1 MFGGERDLT
10 NGMNN
15 TMDESSVSKLTRF
28 SSERNKNNNNPDRKM
43 GIFDKGMG
51 FLRESEMGSSDGFQS
66 RAFSKFGNSGSQEL
80 TLSYLCD
87 FNTHSNANNNSSSK
101 QAFLEKEFSGK
112 NLLNSFDKGGGGSS
126 SSHTNYKGKEVVVVS
141 ENSIQGD
148 KWVERDFLN
157 LNSKRE
163 MEVEEEQQ
171 HEEEEDDNG
180 VERENREKRPKLETL
195 NLSLALPEV
204 SLSLTASNALQNGGD
219 NHNHNPTRSRPTRS
233 FQSLTQTTYSNDYT
247 NASLSYSHSHP
258 FSHNPSCSLT
268 RNSTENYEY
277 SVGKDDQ
284 IWNCGEGTNG
294 SVHSRFQPVGD
305 GVALNN
311 HGGGGGGGLYALMQG
326 NHRGKDSCNN
336 NSSLHKTTSSDNN
349 NNNHSFFP
357 SELPA
362 RLRMET
368 QSGDSRGKAASES
381 LRGFEGVDGG
391 GRPRKVSRP
400 ERIIRE
406 IVNESVPL
414 MAQTIQELSD
424 ETLLSTKEYLRNLIS
439 MVDKKDEL
447 ENLQNRLKRRSD
459 LTKETLSKC
468 QKDQLEILVAV
479 KFGLGSFLSVKNRL
493 PPVEL
498 VEIFLSVRCKN
509 VNCKSLL
516 PVDDCDCK
524 ICSENKGFCSSCMC
538 PVCFKFDYASN
549 TCSWV
554 GCDVC
559 SHWCHASCGIQR
571 NLIKPGPSLKGP
583 SGTTEMQFHC
593 ICCDHASEMFG
604 FVKDVFLCCAK
615 DWGLENFVKELDC
628 VRKIFRGSD
637 DFKGKELHNKAEEI
651 ISKLGN
657 KLMSPTDACGS
668 ITQFFK
674 YTDNMSEYSS
684 SVITTKELSS
694 KTQSSVRKETTP
706 IPQSTSLAA
715 KYAPYNMSSSL
726 QRDVISNDVR
736 LSDHKSSIIS
746 SDDDFRFGSI
756 SKPDGFD
763 SLESIVRVKEAEAR
777 MFQSK
782 ADEARRDAEE
792 YHRMIRATTEKL
804 EGEHAEKLSKLC
816 LQETEDRRRKKLDEL
831 KVLENSHCDYYNMK
845 IRMQAEIAGLLER
858 MEATKQQWV

>member
-141 ENSIQGD
+141 ENSIQG
-148 KWVERDFLN
+148 
-157 LNSKRE
+157 
-163 MEVEEEQQ
+163 
-171 HEEEEDDNG
+171 
-180 VERENREKRPKLETL
+180 
-195 NLSLALPEV
+195 
-204 SLSLTASNALQNGGD
+204 
-219 NHNHNPTRSRPTRS
+219 
-233 FQSLTQTTYSNDYT
+233 
-247 NASLSYSHSHP
+247 
-258 FSHNPSCSLT
+258 
-268 RNSTENYEY
+268 
-277 SVGKDDQ
+277 
-284 IWNCGEGTNG
+284 TNG

-311 HGGGGGGGLYALMQG
+311 HGGGGGGGLYALMQ
-326 NHRGKDSCNN
+326 
-336 NSSLHKTTSSDNN
+336 
-349 NNNHSFFP
+349 
-357 SELPA
+357 
-362 RLRMET
+362 
-368 QSGDSRGKAASES
+368 GKAASES

-674 YTDNMSEYSS
+674 S
-684 SVITTKELSS
+684 
-694 KTQSSVRKETTP
+694 
-706 IPQSTSLAA
+706 

-831 KVLENSHCDYYNMK
+831 KFVNVILILE
-845 IRMQAEIAGLLER
+845 G
-858 MEATKQQWV
+858 VV

>member
-141 ENSIQGD
+141 ENSIQG
-148 KWVERDFLN
+148 
-157 LNSKRE
+157 
-163 MEVEEEQQ
+163 
-171 HEEEEDDNG
+171 
-180 VERENREKRPKLETL
+180 
-195 NLSLALPEV
+195 
-204 SLSLTASNALQNGGD
+204 
-219 NHNHNPTRSRPTRS
+219 
-233 FQSLTQTTYSNDYT
+233 
-247 NASLSYSHSHP
+247 
-258 FSHNPSCSLT
+258 
-268 RNSTENYEY
+268 
-277 SVGKDDQ
+277 
-284 IWNCGEGTNG
+284 TNG

-311 HGGGGGGGLYALMQG
+311 HGGGGGGGLYALMQ
-326 NHRGKDSCNN
+326 
-336 NSSLHKTTSSDNN
+336 
-349 NNNHSFFP
+349 
-357 SELPA
+357 
-362 RLRMET
+362 
-368 QSGDSRGKAASES
+368 GKAASES

-763 SLESIVRVKEAEAR
+763 SLESIVLVKEAEAR

-804 EGEHAEKLSKLC
+804 EGEHAEALKTVLAR
-816 LQETEDRRRKKLDEL
+816 DRR
-831 KVLENSHCDYYNMK
+831 
-845 IRMQAEIAGLLER
+845 
-858 MEATKQQWV
+858 